1 MSRQAIRKRPKAR
14 RQTRAMRR
22 FIIAGVMEVEAVVVV
37 EVLVPSR
44 TARRGRTA
52 IIWFCGGFWVRD
64 RVSMS
69 VGDLGV
75 S

>member
-1 MSRQAIRKRPKAR
+1 MSRQAIRKRPRAR

-22 FIIAGVMEVEAVVVV
+22 FIIAGVMEVAVVVVV

-52 IIWFCGGFWVRD
+52 IIWFFAGFWVRD
-64 RVSMS
+64 EFQ
-69 VGDLGV
+69 
-75 S
+75 